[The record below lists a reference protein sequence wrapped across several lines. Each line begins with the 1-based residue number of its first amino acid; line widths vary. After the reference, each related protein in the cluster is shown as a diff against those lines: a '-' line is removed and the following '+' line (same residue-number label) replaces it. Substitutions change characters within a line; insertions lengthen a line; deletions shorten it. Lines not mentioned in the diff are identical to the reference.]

1 MHPHGRVAFL
11 PFASITL
18 KGLKPKATDFEPR
31 NEGTVNQVM
40 GEASWRCSLLERPTI
55 EQFGAGVSV
64 PSIVRRS
71 PLSRLSQ
78 EYSKHSVFL

>member
-1 MHPHGRVAFL
+1 
-11 PFASITL
+11 
-18 KGLKPKATDFEPR
+18 
-31 NEGTVNQVM
+31 M